1 MSKLQWPKEDRY
13 YETGVDQVAVYVGS
27 KAEAW
32 NGVTAAN
39 EAPSG
44 AEPTKIYADNIVYGA
59 VMSPEENALTI
70 ECFTY
75 PNIFNKCIGKTELDR
90 GVFLSQQDR
99 TPFGVAYRSLIKN
112 DNLEKFNHYKLH
124 LFPRLV
130 CSSSEEP
137 NSTTNDSPEQKTYSF
152 GATALSI
159 PINDNRIT
167 STIVLDS
174 RKFDAAGLGN
184 ALKIIEGYLYGTD
197 TSKPVMPTVSQITSA
212 IDYAGVLMDSYGR
225 PILDS
230 DSNSIDTAVFVGR

>member
-13 YETGVDQVAVYVGS
+13 YETGVDRVAVYVGS
-27 KAEAW
+27 KSEAW

-44 AEPTKIYADNIVYGA
+44 GEPTKIYADNIVYGT
-59 VMSPEENALTI
+59 VMSAEECALTI

-75 PNIFNKCIGKTELDR
+75 PRLFNKCVGKMELGD
-90 GVFLSQQDR
+90 GIFLSQQDR
-99 TPFGVAYRSLIKN
+99 KPFGVTYRTLIKN
-112 DNLEKFNHYKLH
+112 GNVQQENQYKIH

-130 CSSSEEP
+130 CSSSEES

-159 PINDNRIT
+159 PVDEDVTT
-167 STIVLDS
+167 SVIVLDS
-174 RKFDAAGLGN
+174 RKFDKAGLGN
-184 ALKIIEGYLYGTD
+184 ALSMIEGYLYGTD
-197 TSKPVMPTVSQITSA
+197 KTNPVIPTVKQIV
-212 IDYAGVLMDSYGR
+212 DVVEYAGALIDSNGV

-230 DSNSIDTAVFVGR
+230 NSNKIRSTVSV